1 MYHTSQV
8 ELHGPTRST
17 TSTSSDSAPFDTDP
31 AASPSGQST
40 GSPTHKADP
49 ENGRAS
55 STAEIEPYSYGTV
68 YDIPDDM
75 DPDDPDLELVGLVL
89 SPECGLALA
98 FNASSVH
105 LERYFRQVVRY
116 SIAITAIT
124 IAEVRGVD
132 ANCHVRLACLWV
144 HIGVPVPKG
153 SSISFASPAWQ
164 SPPSPSTGARDG
176 QHEARPVFGL
186 VVVRHVGI

>member
-17 TSTSSDSAPFDTDP
+17 TAASNDPAALDTKT
-31 AASPSGQST
+31 AASPSGQSIK
-40 GSPTHKADP
+40 SPEHTAD
-49 ENGRAS
+49 NGNSNAS
-55 STAEIEPYSYGTV
+55 STAEVEPYPYGTV
-68 YDIPDDM
+68 YDIPDEM

-116 SIAITAIT
+116 SVAVAAIT
-124 IAEVRGVD
+124 IAEVRGMD
-132 ANCHVRLACLWV
+132 SWTPRTHL
-144 HIGVPVPKG
+144 GVPVP
-153 SSISFASPAWQ
+153 
-164 SPPSPSTGARDG
+164 
-176 QHEARPVFGL
+176 
-186 VVVRHVGI
+186 